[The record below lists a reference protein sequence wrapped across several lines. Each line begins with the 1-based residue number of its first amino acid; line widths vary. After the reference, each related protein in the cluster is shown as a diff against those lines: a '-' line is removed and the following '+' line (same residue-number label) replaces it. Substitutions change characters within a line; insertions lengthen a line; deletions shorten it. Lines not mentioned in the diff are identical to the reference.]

1 MIFLTVGTQF
11 AFDRLVKA
19 VDKAVG
25 QGVVD
30 EDVYAQIGRTSYKP
44 RHFEYTDS
52 LGKEL
57 FDDYVQKASHII
69 SHAGMGTIIMA
80 LDNNKPL
87 LVMPRLSR
95 YGEVVNNHQV
105 SIAKRFERDGCLLA
119 AYDADRLSEKM
130 RALKSFTPCGRQPE
144 TANVINRISVFL
156 AEVESSKN
164 SKVKS

>member
-19 VDKAVG
+19 VDKAVAE
-25 QGVVD
+25 GVVD
-30 EDVYAQIGRTSYKP
+30 EDVYAQIGKSAYKP
-44 RHFEYTDS
+44 RHFEYTDA

-57 FDDYVQKASHII
+57 FDDYVQRASNII

-87 LVMPRLSR
+87 LVMPRLKR

-105 SIAKRFERDGCLLA
+105 SIAKRFEQHGYLLA
-119 AYDADRLSEKM
+119 AYNVDQLSEKM
-130 RALKSFTPCGRQPE
+130 RALKVFKPCKRQPQTE
-144 TANVINRISVFL
+144 KVVERISGFL
-156 AEVESSKN
+156 ADVLDVKN
-164 SKVKS
+164 K